1 MVVNAK
7 IWARKGAA
15 DLRDGLLRRLGAIL
29 LALALLSGCAGG
41 QTASGEGQAASGGA
55 QSTLSGA
62 QTPSGGGYV
71 IPAFLSETFHE
82 DEAVDGA
89 MIQADLSQLAS
100 GVVAVRAED
109 AARLKFQVI
118 CGNETYNYDLP
129 GDGTAVFYPLS
140 LGSGSY
146 TFRLM
151 EQVEGTKYAC
161 AWSETS
167 EVVLEDE
174 FQPFLHASQIVPYT
188 EDAACVQKARELA
201 SGCGSDSDVAAAV
214 YDFLVDAIAYDT
226 EKAASVGPGYLP
238 DPDETLA
245 SGKGI
250 CFDYASLAAAMLR
263 SVGIPCKVI
272 TGYVDADTYHAWNSF
287 YLENQGWI
295 TADIKVSAHH
305 WQRVDITFAAGG
317 MPPETGGALEY
328 TTRYVY

>member
-1 MVVNAK
+1 MVANAK
-7 IWARKGAA
+7 IWVRKGAA

-82 DEAVDGA
+82 DEAVDGG

-140 LGSGSY
+140 L
-146 TFRLM
+146 
-151 EQVEGTKYAC
+151 
-161 AWSETS
+161 
-167 EVVLEDE
+167 
-174 FQPFLHASQIVPYT
+174 
-188 EDAACVQKARELA
+188 
-201 SGCGSDSDVAAAV
+201 GCGSDSDVAAAV